1 MILLAVPLLFA
12 RTAPGESKGL
22 EHTQRKT
29 HMRMKIRRILRKKS
43 FYRISVRGHRSI
55 TGKEG
60 GMVGCEGVITLHIG
74 KEGRMGM
81 VGPEGVVTPCTESRR
96 RNEGMLAAH
105 TLSPFYS
112 VRDHT
117 M

>member
-1 MILLAVPLLFA
+1 
-12 RTAPGESKGL
+12 
-22 EHTQRKT
+22 
-29 HMRMKIRRILRKKS
+29 
-43 FYRISVRGHRSI
+43 
-55 TGKEG
+55 
-60 GMVGCEGVITLHIG
+60 MVGCEGVITLHIG
-74 KEGRMGM
+74 KEGGM

-117 M
+117 V